1 MNERRKLSAA
11 LTALAATATL
21 QTLVGSRALAQ
32 APRPVKVRMAQA
44 VDAVSFL
51 PIYIARHFKYFEQDG
66 LEVDITVTGSSGPD
80 IAALIAGEVQFAAS
94 AGAPVFNAWHQGQ
107 KLIGIQNIFNNTT
120 TRIVIS
126 NEAAKRIGFDPSWNL
141 DRKMKALKGMK
152 IGMTRAGALTDSFAR
167 SLVTMA
173 GYVPDRDVE
182 ILAVGSGAPMT
193 AAVKQGKVDL
203 ATQFAP
209 FTEQGIADGDF
220 RLYIDLGGGEVPAW
234 KENLVQ
240 ALFVRPDWAARNED
254 TVRRMVRSLNR
265 ANKWIADSP
274 PEELAKVLKG
284 FFPSIQDKA
293 LLEAARLNRLAVRAD
308 GRISKEAAELA
319 MQLHMAGGG
328 MKAMIPWDEVFTN
341 RYH

>member
-1 MNERRKLSAA
+1 MNGRRRISAA
-11 LTALAATATL
+11 LAGLAAATAVAAPGAFA
-21 QTLVGSRALAQ
+21 QT
-32 APRPVKVRMAQA
+32 APAKLTKITMAQA

-51 PIYIARHFKYFEQDG
+51 PIYIARHFKYFEQEG
-66 LEVDITVTGSSGPD
+66 LDIHVIVTGSSGPD

-126 NEAAKRIGFDPSWNL
+126 NDAAKRIGFDSSWNL
-141 DRKMKALKGMK
+141 ERKMKAMKGMK

-209 FTEQGIADGDF
+209 FTEQGIASGDF
-220 RLYIDLGGGEVPAW
+220 KLYIDLGGGEVPAW

-240 ALFVRPDWAARNED
+240 ALFVRPDWAAKNED
-254 TVRRMVRSLNR
+254 TVRRMVRALDR
-265 ANKWIADSP
+265 ANKWVADSSP
-274 PEELAKVLKG
+274 PELAKVLKG
-284 FFPSIQDKA
+284 FFPSIQDDA
-293 LLEAARLNRLAVRAD
+293 LLEAARLNKLAVRAD

-319 MQLHMAGGG
+319 MQLHITGGG

-341 RYH
+341 KYH

>member
-1 MNERRKLSAA
+1 MNVRRRMVATLGGLAAAAISRSAA
-11 LTALAATATL
+11 AQSAAPART
-21 QTLVGSRALAQ
+21 
-32 APRPVKVRMAQA
+32 VKVRMAQA

-51 PIYIARHFKYFEQDG
+51 PVYIARHFKYFEQEG
-66 LEVDITVTGSSGPD
+66 LVVEVIVTGSSGPD
-80 IAALIAGEVQFAAS
+80 IAALIAGEVEFAAS

-107 KLIGIQNIFNNTT
+107 KMIGIQNIFNNTT

-126 NEAAKRIGFDPSWNL
+126 NDAAKRIGFDSSWNL

-173 GYVPDRDVE
+173 GYVPDRVE

-209 FTEQGIADGDF
+209 FTEEGIANGDF
-220 RLYIDLGGGEVPAW
+220 KLYIDLGSGEVPAW

-240 ALFVRPDWAARNED
+240 ALFVRPDWAAKNED
-254 TVRRMVRSLNR
+254 TTRRMVRALDR
-265 ANKWIADSP
+265 ANKWVADSSAP
-274 PEELAKVLKG
+274 ELAKVLKG
-284 FFPSIQDKA
+284 FFPSIQDNA
-293 LLEAARLNRLAVRAD
+293 LLEAARLNKLAVRAD

-319 MQLHMAGGG
+319 MQLHLAGGG
-328 MKAMIPWDEVFTN
+328 MKSMIPWEEVFTN